1 MKFCILYKR
10 IEISTC
16 ENMIYFNIAFSL
28 NKKKK
33 SLKCVGFK
41 TKSHG

>member
-10 IEISTC
+10 IEISIC
-16 ENMIYFNIAFSL
+16 ENMIYFNIASSL

-33 SLKCVGFK
+33 IVKMCRL
-41 TKSHG
+41 